1 MKISNSAKYV
11 IGVSAAVALL
21 AGCTSSGGSQLA
33 PGGAMTPSGVH
44 QTMGGNHKVDLSM
57 TLVTPKSVKPNLSRK
72 VKDMARVK
80 PNCCGLQKTLLV
92 SDAVGGSSFTG
103 AVYLFDYNTGAAMGS
118 LAPPP
123 SGWLEPQGACT
134 DKSGNF
140 FVANTAV
147 STVEEYNHSGTYVS
161 TIADPGQFPV
171 GCAFDRSTGN
181 LAISNI
187 IDTSGGPG
195 SISIASGGTIT
206 NTYFPNNMS
215 RVYFIGY
222 EAGTGTLW
230 LSGSNSTVGFQAD
243 TFANGTF
250 KNVAISGILFPGTT
264 QWSAGVKWMVLGD
277 QDTFS
282 APTFYQV
289 DDGGN
294 IVGSTVTQ
302 CTQSSNFCDIVQAV
316 IKGPGIVGPDA
327 ILVSANRFAF
337 PAGGAPILNY
347 PAPYVQ
353 PIGSAVSPDK
363 SGG

>member
-1 MKISNSAKYV
+1 M
-11 IGVSAAVALL
+11 
-21 AGCTSSGGSQLA
+21 
-33 PGGAMTPSGVH
+33 
-44 QTMGGNHKVDLSM
+44 
-57 TLVTPKSVKPNLSRK
+57 KPNLSRK

-80 PNCCGLQKTLLV
+80 PNCCGLQKTLAV
-92 SDAVGGSSFTG
+92 TDFVGGSSFLG

-123 SGWLEPQGACT
+123 EGWLEPQGACT

-140 FVANTAV
+140 YFANTAV
-147 STVEEYNHSGTYVS
+147 SGTVDKYSHSGTYIA

-171 GCAFDRSTGN
+171 ACAVDRSTGN
-181 LAISNI
+181 LAVSNI

-195 SISIASGGTIT
+195 SISIYNGGVRQ
-206 NTYFPNNMS
+206 NTYYPSNMS

-243 TFANGTF
+243 TFSNGKF
-250 KNVAISGILFPGTT
+250 HIVPVSGILFPGTT
-264 QWSAGVKWMVLGD
+264 QWSAKTKTMVLGD

-289 DDGGN
+289 DDSGN

-302 CTQSSNFCDIVQAV
+302 CESPSNFCDIIQAV
-316 IKGPGIVGPDA
+316 IKGPSIVGPDA
-327 ILVSANRFAF
+327 VLIQVNRFAF
-337 PAGGAPILNY
+337 PAGGSPILQY
-347 PAPYVQ
+347 SAPYVS
-353 PIGSAVSPDK
+353 PGGGAVSPDK
-363 SGG
+363 GSDD